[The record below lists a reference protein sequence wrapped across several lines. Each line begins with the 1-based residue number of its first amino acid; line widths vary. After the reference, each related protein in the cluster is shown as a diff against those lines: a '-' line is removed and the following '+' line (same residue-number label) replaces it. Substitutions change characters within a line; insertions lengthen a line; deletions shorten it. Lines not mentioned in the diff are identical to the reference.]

1 MTTVCSDLLSDSTF
15 TCTDKLANLPNLPA
29 RWMAP
34 EALRDH
40 AFTTLSDVW
49 AFGVV
54 MWEIMTL
61 GDQPYPKGPI

>member
-1 MTTVCSDLLSDSTF
+1 
-15 TCTDKLANLPNLPA
+15 
-29 RWMAP
+29 MAP